1 MVRSPAAKFSPPY
14 DAGPAFRVEGYAV
27 PMEVVPQAATPIH
40 DAILLIISK
49 DRTRMDL
56 PGNNGNRKYF

>member
-14 DAGPAFRVEGYAV
+14 DPGPAFRVEGYAV
-27 PMEVVPQAATPIH
+27 TMEVIPQAATPINNT
-40 DAILLIISK
+40 ILLIVSK
-49 DRTRMDL
+49 DRSCMDL